1 LLRFS
6 FQPPRIARCG
16 VKTQSLDSLA
26 PPYPRDRAVFEITR
40 AGELE
45 AERVLKRSRTLDR
58 SSLCTG
64 ELLAMSSTA
73 LVLALSA
80 AAAAFAPPGGR
91 GTPATTGPRSVSGCV
106 ESNSDVKTI
115 EKRDDFLDV
124 GFLLTDYASDF
135 YDGKQITLCVYI

>member
-1 LLRFS
+1 
-6 FQPPRIARCG
+6 
-16 VKTQSLDSLA
+16 
-26 PPYPRDRAVFEITR
+26 
-40 AGELE
+40 
-45 AERVLKRSRTLDR
+45 
-58 SSLCTG
+58 
-64 ELLAMSSTA
+64 MSSTA

-91 GTPATTGPRSVSGCV
+91 LTPATGATVARSTAVPIYTDDAMIQHERAV
-106 ESNSDVKTI
+106 KFLFPHIKTI